1 MTQTIQSGRY
11 KGKSALVTGAG
22 SGLGRACAVRLAAEG
37 ARVAIH
43 YNSSEAGALETL
55 KLIEGAGGS
64 GMIVAADGRS
74 QTSVQQAVS
83 SVVERFGRI
92 DAVVN
97 NAGKHRLARSLE
109 QNQHDWEDM
118 IGCNLSST
126 FFFAQAAGRHM
137 REAGGG
143 HIVNVS
149 SKMATSTAPSN
160 AAYCATKA
168 GVIAM
173 TQVLAAEW
181 ARYSIRVNCVAP
193 GVMATGA
200 AHQMT
205 SELDDGGLLLRSLE
219 ARTPV
224 GRLGEPDEV
233 AAAIAFL
240 ASGETDFLTG
250 STLYVDGGWTSYGD
264 YTGWG
269 FARSLIKQQ
278 QG

>member
-1 MTQTIQSGRY
+1 M
-11 KGKSALVTGAG
+11 TGAG
-22 SGLGRACAVRLAAEG
+22 SGLGRATAVHLAGEG
-37 ARVAIH
+37 ATVAVH
-43 YNSSEAGALETL
+43 YNASEAGALETL
-55 KLIEGAGGS
+55 RLVEEAGGQ
-64 GMIVAADGRS
+64 GMTVSADAR
-74 QTSVQQAVS
+74 QQQSVQEAVTAALA
-83 SVVERFGRI
+83 RFGRI
-92 DAVVN
+92 DVLVN
-97 NAGKHRLARSLE
+97 NAGKHRLARSLD
-109 QNQHDWEDM
+109 QTQDDWEDM
-118 IGCNLSST
+118 IGRNLSGT
-126 FFFAQAAGRHM
+126 FFFSQAVGRHM

-181 ARYSIRVNCVAP
+181 ARFKIRVNCVAP

-200 AHQMT
+200 AGQMT
-205 SELDDGGLLLRSLE
+205 ADLDDGGLLQRALE

-224 GRLGEPDEV
+224 GRLGNPDEV

-269 FARSLIKQQ
+269 FARSLLKQQ
-278 QG
+278 PA

>member
-64 GMIVAADGRS
+64 GIIVAADGRS

-269 FARSLIKQQ
+269 FVRSLIKQQ
-278 QG
+278 QQ

>member
-11 KGKSALVTGAG
+11 KGKSVLVTGAG

-43 YNSSEAGALETL
+43 YNSSEAGALQTL

-109 QNQHDWEDM
+109 QNQHDGEDM

-137 REAGGG
+137 RVAGGG

-233 AAAIAFL
+233 ATVIAFL

-269 FARSLIKQQ
+269 FVRSLIKQQ
-278 QG
+278 QQ

>member
-269 FARSLIKQQ
+269 FVRSLIKQQ
-278 QG
+278 QQ

>member
-1 MTQTIQSGRY
+1 VAERTGFRRFE
-11 KGKSALVTGAG
+11 GKVALVTGAG
-22 SGLGRACAVRLAAEG
+22 SGLGRATAVHLAGEG
-37 ARVAIH
+37 ATVAVH
-43 YNSSEAGALETL
+43 YNASEAGALETL
-55 KLIEGAGGS
+55 RLVEEAGGQ
-64 GMIVAADGRS
+64 GMTVSADAR
-74 QTSVQQAVS
+74 QQQSVQEAVTAALA
-83 SVVERFGRI
+83 RFGRI
-92 DAVVN
+92 DVLVN
-97 NAGKHRLARSLE
+97 NAGKHRLARSLD
-109 QNQHDWEDM
+109 QTQDDWEDM
-118 IGCNLSST
+118 IGRNLSGT
-126 FFFAQAAGRHM
+126 FFFSQAVGRHM

-181 ARYSIRVNCVAP
+181 ARFKIRVNCVAP

-200 AHQMT
+200 AGQMT
-205 SELDDGGLLLRSLE
+205 ADLDDGGLLQRALE

-224 GRLGEPDEV
+224 GRLGNPDEV

-269 FARSLIKQQ
+269 FARSLLKQQ
-278 QG
+278 PA

>member
-1 MTQTIQSGRY
+1 MAQDPERRRY
-11 KGKSALVTGAG
+11 DDKIVLVTGAG
-22 SGLGRACAVRLAAEG
+22 SGLGRACAVRFASEG
-37 ARVAIH
+37 ARVAVH
-43 YNSSEAGALETL
+43 YNSSEPGARETL
-55 KLIEGAGGS
+55 RLVESAGGS
-64 GMIVAADGRS
+64 GMIVAADARS
-74 QTSVQQAVS
+74 QDGVKQAVAT
-83 SVVERFGRI
+83 VAEQFGRI
-92 DAVVN
+92 DVLIN

-109 QNQHDWEDM
+109 QSQDDWEDM
-118 IGCNLSST
+118 IGRNLSGT
-126 FFFAQAAGRHM
+126 FFFSQAVGIHM
-137 REAGGG
+137 RAAGGG
-143 HIVNVS
+143 QIVNVS

-181 ARYSIRVNCVAP
+181 ARFNIRVNCVAP

-205 SELDDGGLLLRSLE
+205 SELDDGGLLLRALE
-219 ARTPV
+219 ARTPM
-224 GRLGEPDEV
+224 GRLGNPDEV

-269 FARSLIKQQ
+269 FARSLVKQA
-278 QG
+278 